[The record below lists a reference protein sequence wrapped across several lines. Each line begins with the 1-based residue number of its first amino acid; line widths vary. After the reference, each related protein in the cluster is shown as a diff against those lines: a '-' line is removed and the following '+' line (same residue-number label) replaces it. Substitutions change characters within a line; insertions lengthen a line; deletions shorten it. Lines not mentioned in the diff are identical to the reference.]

1 MSKSEY
7 FASEVTLELSID
19 ALIGVCQSRKGEGLI
34 KLRGLAYKVC
44 HVIMSEVTV
53 CKNMLPVIMQGVL
66 LGKVVEE
73 FVFIC
78 VPHTQHNALYL
89 LRKKFKG

>member
-1 MSKSEY
+1 MSEY
-7 FASEVTLELSID
+7 FASEVTLELSVD
-19 ALIGVCQSRKGEGLI
+19 ALIGVCQARKGERLI
-34 KLRGLAYKVC
+34 KVRGLAYKVC
-44 HVIMSEVTV
+44 HHVIMSEVTV
-53 CKNMLPVIMQGVL
+53 CKNMLPVIMQGV